1 MQYKQDK
8 KGLYI
13 PTFQQRKH
21 HSSLWLLWCQ
31 FARLVRGTRYHKV
44 YKALV
49 RVLLVLIVVV
59 AACSLI
65 IGIIPGDL
73 YTVGTFIVAF
83 LTLLKDF
90 LEV

>member
-1 MQYKQDK
+1 MQFKQDK
-8 KGLYI
+8 KGLYV
-13 PTFQQRKH
+13 PTFQQQKH
-21 HSSLWLLWCQ
+21 TSSLWVLWCQ
-31 FARLVRGTRYHKV
+31 FARVVRATRYHKV

-49 RVLLVLIVVV
+49 RVLLILVVV
-59 AACSLI
+59 IAGCSLI

-83 LTLLKDF
+83 LTLVKDF